1 MMRRQWLP
9 LRICNMQTELNELI
23 SENEVSRFRSE
34 SSTNGNK
41 YTYRCASY
49 KKFPSCDIRLQA
61 IQKSNEDE
69 SCRVLRSSEHNHTE
83 RALTT
88 RPPSPVREDV
98 ITYVAAGIS
107 ETQIRRAVSITHSGT
122 TRQQVKSLVKY
133 YRTKERP
140 SAFSLQDLRGWCMLH
155 SALPLPTDLDS
166 LFVPYFKLN
175 IDELFIFMTTRRL
188 LSASSKS
195 TYLQVDGTYKLNW
208 NDFPL
213 LICGTSDSQLHFHPC
228 GIALVNSD
236 EAATYYIELFKA
248 LKWSVPLV
256 THQAYVVNYVMCD
269 GSKDWS
275 EKLTVAGFSQNVVIS
290 KELGTLALKW
300 SQDVIKYATPIPWNI
315 FETVVPTSHPI
326 MSIQEWINC
335 FGINAFSSFNHFKIW
350 FFCKEYVCKHT
361 VGLAIAFGYHVISKD
376 RMPLGPK
383 TRGRPKKSSL
393 ALVF

>member
-1 MMRRQWLP
+1 
-9 LRICNMQTELNELI
+9 
-23 SENEVSRFRSE
+23 
-34 SSTNGNK
+34 
-41 YTYRCASY
+41 
-49 KKFPSCDIRLQA
+49 
-61 IQKSNEDE
+61 
-69 SCRVLRSSEHNHTE
+69 
-83 RALTT
+83 
-88 RPPSPVREDV
+88 
-98 ITYVAAGIS
+98 
-107 ETQIRRAVSITHSGT
+107 
-122 TRQQVKSLVKY
+122 
-133 YRTKERP
+133 
-140 SAFSLQDLRGWCMLH
+140 MLH

-213 LICGTSDSQLHFHPC
+213 LICGTSDSQRHFHPY

-236 EAATYYIELFKA
+236 EAATCYIELFKT

-256 THQAYVVNYVMCD
+256 THQAYVVNYAMCD
-269 GSKDWS
+269 GSKGLTSAQQQEFPAALRPMCWPHVIRRCRAHRTLVPKDKWDELDRDICFIQLCCNEYLFDIASNLLIQKESDKQLHAFKEYFKKEWIDKLKYWFEGAALRHPLTNNGLENWS

-290 KELGTLALKW
+290 EELETLALKW

-335 FGINAFSSFNHFKIW
+335 FGSNAFSSFSHFKIW

-361 VGLAIAFGYHVISKD
+361 VGLAVAFGYHVISKD

-383 TRGRPKKSSL
+383 KRGGPKKSSL
-393 ALVF
+393 ALLF